1 MHASEPNDTDA
12 RPRRRCAV
20 VFNPQKVS
28 SAFRSNLEAA
38 LGNEVE
44 ALWLETTADDPGQ
57 GMTAR
62 AVEEDVGLVIG
73 AGGDGT
79 IRVVA
84 AGLANTGI
92 PFGLI
97 PAGTGN
103 LLARNLA
110 IPLQESKAIE
120 VALADHTRTIDLLK
134 VTADG
139 EEPEHSAV
147 MAGIGLDA
155 AIMDDTD
162 TALKARVGS
171 AAYFMAATKQLD
183 RRPLRATVRVDDQKT
198 IKRRASVCLIGN
210 VGGLQA
216 NITLIP
222 GAEPD
227 DGRLDVL
234 VASPR
239 RVKHW
244 LHLMA
249 RIVSRREQP
258 DDRVTHLTGRSV
270 TVELAHPERFQI
282 DGDAGG
288 TCTRLT
294 AEIVPGAL
302 IIKVPAT

>member
-1 MHASEPNDTDA
+1 MSIPDD
-12 RPRRRCAV
+12 RRRCGV

-28 SAFRSNLEAA
+28 DSFRTNLETA
-38 LGNEVE
+38 LPDDMEP
-44 ALWLETTADDPGQ
+44 LWLETTADDPGQ
-57 GMTAR
+57 GMTAQ
-62 AVEEDVGLVIG
+62 AVEEKADLVIG

-110 IPLQESKAIE
+110 IPLQESKAIQ
-120 VALADHTRTIDLLK
+120 VALGDHTRTIDLLT

-139 EEPEHSAV
+139 EEREHSAV

-155 AIMDDTD
+155 AIMDETD
-162 TALKARVGS
+162 SALKSKVGS
-171 AAYFMAATKQLD
+171 AAYFLAATKHMG
-183 RRPLRATVRVDDQKT
+183 RKPLRATVRVDDQT
-198 IKRRASVCLIGN
+198 AIKRRASVCLIGN
-210 VGGLQA
+210 VGALQA

-227 DGRLDVL
+227 DGLLDVL

-249 RIVSRREQP
+249 RIVSRRGQP

-270 TVELAHPERFQI
+270 TVELAHPDRFQI

-288 TCTRLT
+288 TCTTLK

-302 IIKVPAT
+302 IIKVPAS